1 MARRSR
7 QKEMSGIFD
16 FLRGKKRSEQKSL
29 FDVFAKPSTQLPAL
43 PSQPGGITPTPQ
55 EKSSVVDIFRPKP
68 HLPAKVE
75 PGKKEI
81 SLPEVFAPKLPS
93 RAQGV
98 PPEKAVEWGTI
109 IPSPPPQQIAPVSEV
124 VREVFRPTSPP
135 PPKYVFVR
143 PSEPPQVEA
152 KRGYEM
158 IVAPQKRLEW
168 QLPTVEQ
175 LAEHFRRTNNLG
187 AMWDYI
193 RSVRGSLDF
202 KKDQLIASWRG
213 DPMVV
218 PLDPVVFKE
227 KFTDFANFYGIP
239 WAVMETYLNAP
250 PEHEKEAEDALF
262 ADVISPL
269 NVMVPEAFEMLKPQD
284 IPGFF
289 NVSFMD
295 PSGQYYLF
303 YVEPLMGIGGQGAA

>member
-1 MARRSR
+1 MARRAR
-7 QKEMSGIFD
+7 QNEMSGIFD
-16 FLRGKKRSEQKSL
+16 FLRGKKKSEQKSL
-29 FDVFAKPSTQLPAL
+29 FDVFEKPASQLPAL
-43 PSQPGGITPTPQ
+43 PPQ
-55 EKSSVVDIFRPKP
+55 AGEMVPAPSPQRSVIDIFRPKP
-68 HLPAKVE
+68 HLPAKAE

-81 SLPEVFAPKLPS
+81 SLPDVFAPKLPA
-93 RAQGV
+93 RAEAL
-98 PPEKAVEWGTI
+98 PPEKAVEWGTL
-109 IPSPPPQQIAPVSEV
+109 IPSTPPQPLTPVSEV
-124 VREVFRPTSPP
+124 VREVFRPPAPASA
-135 PPKYVFVR
+135 KYVFMR

-152 KRGYEM
+152 KRSYEM
-158 IVAPQKRLEW
+158 IAVPQKRLEW

-175 LAEHFRRTNNLG
+175 LAEHFRRTNNLE
-187 AMWDYI
+187 AMWDFI
-193 RSVRGSLDF
+193 RTTRSSLEF

-213 DPMVV
+213 DPMIV
-218 PLDPVVFKE
+218 PLDPVVYKE

-239 WAVMETYLNAP
+239 WAVMETYLNVA
-250 PEHEKEAEDALF
+250 PEHEKTAEDALF

-295 PSGQYYLF
+295 PTGQYYLF